1 MLLTL
6 TSPISICLGRATDT
20 KGDTGVMY
28 RRIKGQPYWA
38 ASAVVG
44 FLLALAIG
52 VRASGS
58 LDELE
63 IDENPLLS
71 VETFTARYH
80 DSYTIEQMFT
90 GQVTPRRASELGFE
104 RGGLVKAV
112 LVNEGAEVQQGQVL
126 ALQESRVLKAQLAEM
141 TAREVA
147 ARANLTEADAAFELA
162 RADHARQAVL
172 LKKGHISDQR
182 FENAQSEFDIA
193 TARHAAAKAT
203 QESLVASVAALEAQL
218 DLAQIVAP
226 YSGTITARYIDEGT
240 VAAPGNPV
248 FRLIENRDLELHVG
262 VPGDVAATLQTDAPY
277 EVEIGG
283 TKISATLKAKIDEVE
298 RTTRTV
304 TVILSLPQD
313 KPIRTGDLGRLNLTH
328 EFVARGIWVPTT
340 ALSEGQRGLWTVFAV
355 VSNAEGDSSV
365 YGTVVQPRQVQVIH
379 AGTDQVYVRGMI
391 NEGDVLVGAGSHRL
405 VASQPVA
412 LSSATDG

>member
-6 TSPISICLGRATDT
+6 TSPISICLGRATDI
-20 KGDTGVMY
+20 KGDIRVMY
-28 RRIKGQPYWA
+28 GKIKGQPYWA
-38 ASAVVG
+38 ASTVVI

-58 LDELE
+58 LDTPE
-63 IDENPLLS
+63 IAENPLLS
-71 VETFTARYH
+71 VETFTAHYH
-80 DSYTIEQMFT
+80 DSYAVEQMFT

-112 LVNEGAEVQQGQVL
+112 LVNEGTQVQQGQVL
-126 ALQESRVLKAQLAEM
+126 AFQDSRVLKAQLAEM

-248 FRLIENRDLELHVG
+248 FRLIENRELELHVG

-283 TKISATLKAKIDEVE
+283 TKTSAILKAKIAEVE
-298 RTTRTV
+298 KTTRTV
-304 TVILSLPQD
+304 TVILALPKD
-313 KPIRTGDLGRLNLTH
+313 KPIRAGDLGRLNLTH
-328 EFVARGIWVPTT
+328 TYEAKGLWVPTA

-355 VSNAEGDSSV
+355 VPQAEGVSSV
-365 YGTVVQPRQVQVIH
+365 HDTIVQPRQVQVIH
-379 AGTDQVYVRGMI
+379 AGTDQVYIRGMI
-391 NEGDVLVGAGSHRL
+391 NEDDVLVGAGSHRL

-412 LSSATDG
+412 LSSTNGG